1 MYALLYSLDPIH
13 LSLIVPVMSLFFIFN
28 FYLFMCF
35 WLCRILVAA
44 LGLSLASGSGV
55 TRVAVRW
62 PLVVVASLVMVHRL

>member
-1 MYALLYSLDPIH
+1 
-13 LSLIVPVMSLFFIFN
+13 
-28 FYLFMCF
+28 MCF